1 MSTINLN
8 GINLNL
14 EIYGDGPPL
23 IALHGFTGSSST
35 WHPLAQAIQST
46 NTIFAVD
53 LIGHGASSKP
63 RNSARYSMERTVED
77 LLTMLNILGLP
88 RANWL
93 GYSMG
98 GRIALSLGLQA
109 PDKCTSLILES
120 TSPGIK
126 DASSRR
132 ARVNTDEDLAML
144 LESQGI
150 AAFESL
156 WASLPLWAS
165 QARLSNETKQ
175 SLKSQRLSN
184 DPQALAASLRGIG
197 SGRQPYVGDKVS
209 SLAVPTCFIA
219 GEEDEQYR
227 RLALS
232 MAREVKKGKAV
243 IVANA
248 GHALHLEQ
256 PETFQK
262 TISAFLNDKKMQKEL
277 PND

>member
-1 MSTINLN
+1 
-8 GINLNL
+8 
-14 EIYGDGPPL
+14 
-23 IALHGFTGSSST
+23 
-35 WHPLAQAIQST
+35 
-46 NTIFAVD
+46 
-53 LIGHGASSKP
+53 
-63 RNSARYSMERTVED
+63 MERTVED

-150 AAFESL
+150 VAFESL

-227 RLALS
+227 RLAIS
-232 MAREVKKGKAV
+232 MAREVKKGES
-243 IVANA
+243 
-248 GHALHLEQ
+248 GH
-256 PETFQK
+256 
-262 TISAFLNDKKMQKEL
+262 SS
-277 PND
+277 